1 MTRGLRAVFAWGK
14 TLGRAQGGGGGQNLN
29 ALHHCDV
36 QGLALV
42 PLKAVALQPG
52 ILQGLLG

>member
-1 MTRGLRAVFAWGK
+1 MTRGLRDCWDVGE
-14 TLGRAQGGGGGQNLN
+14 GGAGGYLEGFDNLN
-29 ALHHCDV
+29 ALHHSGI

-52 ILQGLLG
+52 VLQSLLG